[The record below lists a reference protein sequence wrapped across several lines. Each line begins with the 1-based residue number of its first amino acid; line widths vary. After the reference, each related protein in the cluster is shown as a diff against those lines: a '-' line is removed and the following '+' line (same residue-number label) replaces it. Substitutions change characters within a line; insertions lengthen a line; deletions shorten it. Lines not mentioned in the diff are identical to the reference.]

1 LADVKLSIKTDYAC
15 RAVELMARHYGEKR
29 VIHIQELA
37 AAQGIP
43 ENYLVQ
49 ILTVLR
55 SAGFVQ
61 SKRGKDGGYCLAK
74 PPGEISFGDVV
85 RAVQG
90 HVLDIPSLG
99 DPNCPEAMKEV
110 WRKIKKLAEQVADD
124 VTFEELVSKGESGSG
139 MFYI

>member
-1 LADVKLSIKTDYAC
+1 MKLSIKTDYAC
-15 RAVELMARHYGEKR
+15 RAIVWMARHYGDGQT
-29 VIHIQELA
+29 VHVQALA
-37 AAQGIP
+37 SAQGIP

-55 SAGFVQ
+55 SAGFVR
-61 SKRGKDGGYCLAK
+61 SKRGKDGGYYLAQ
-74 PPGEISFGDVV
+74 PPGQISFGDVV

-99 DPNCPEAMKEV
+99 DPNCPEETKEV
-110 WRKIKKLAEQVADD
+110 WRKIKKSAEQIADN
-124 VTFEELVSKGESGSG
+124 VTFEELLTPAEQRGG

>member
-1 LADVKLSIKTDYAC
+1 MKLSVKTDYAC
-15 RAVELMARHYGEKR
+15 RAIAWMAEHYGDDQT
-29 VIHIQELA
+29 VHIQALA

-55 SAGFVQ
+55 SAGFVN
-61 SKRGKDGGYCLAK
+61 SKRGKDGGYCLAR
-74 PPGEISFGDVV
+74 PPGQISFGDVV

-90 HVLDIPSLG
+90 HVLDVPSLN
-99 DPNCPEAMKEV
+99 DPNCPEGMKEV
-110 WRKIKKLAEQVADD
+110 WRKIKRSAEQIADG
-124 VTFEELVSKGESGSG
+124 VTFEELATSAEQSGG

>member
-15 RAVELMARHYGEKR
+15 RAIELMARHYGDEQ
-29 VIHIQELA
+29 IMHIQAMA

-49 ILTVLR
+49 ILTALR
-55 SAGFVQ
+55 SAGLVR
-61 SKRGKDGGYCLAK
+61 SKRGKEGGYCLAR
-74 PPGEISFGDVV
+74 PPGEITFGDVV

-90 HVLDIPSLG
+90 HVLDIPSLD
-99 DPNCPEAMKEV
+99 DPNCPEAMKGV
-110 WRKIKKLAEQVADD
+110 WRQMKKSAEQIADD
-124 VTFEELVSKGESGSG
+124 VTFEELVSRGEPGSG

>member
-1 LADVKLSIKTDYAC
+1 MKLSIKTDYAC
-15 RAVELMARHYGEKR
+15 RAVELMARHYGENQTM
-29 VIHIQELA
+29 HIQEMA
-37 AAQGIP
+37 VAQGIP

-55 SAGFVQ
+55 GAGIVK
-61 SKRGKDGGYCLAK
+61 SKRGKEGGYCLAR
-74 PPGEISFGDVV
+74 PPGEITFGDVV

-99 DPNCPEAMKEV
+99 DPNCSEGMKGV
-110 WRKIKKLAEQVADD
+110 WRKIKTSAEQIADN
-124 VTFEELVSKGESGSG
+124 VTFEELVSAAESGSG

>member
-1 LADVKLSIKTDYAC
+1 
-15 RAVELMARHYGEKR
+15 MARHYGENQTM
-29 VIHIQELA
+29 HIQEMA
-37 AAQGIP
+37 VAQGIP

-55 SAGFVQ
+55 GAGIVK
-61 SKRGKDGGYCLAK
+61 SKRGKEGGYCLAR
-74 PPGEISFGDVV
+74 PPGEITFGDVV

-99 DPNCPEAMKEV
+99 DPNCSEGMKGV
-110 WRKIKKLAEQVADD
+110 WRKIKTSAEQIADN
-124 VTFEELVSKGESGSG
+124 VTFEELVSAAESGSG